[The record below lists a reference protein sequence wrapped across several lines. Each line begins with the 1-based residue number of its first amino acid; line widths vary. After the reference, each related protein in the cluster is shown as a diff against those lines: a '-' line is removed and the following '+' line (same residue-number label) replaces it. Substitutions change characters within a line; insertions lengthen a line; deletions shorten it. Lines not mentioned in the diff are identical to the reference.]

1 MWRSA
6 GVFLGALMLSAAAQ
20 ADNTPQAW
28 LERLQQA
35 QQQQPYQ
42 GVFVYERQNSFAT
55 FRIWQG
61 VDQGHVLRR
70 IQDQDGEP
78 HERLQRDGVLLCSS
92 RGQWLSAAGPLLTL
106 DLDRLAQ
113 GYELRLVGRSRVAG
127 RLATVLALIPRDR
140 YRYAHEWHLDA
151 QTGLLLKAV
160 MVDADGGL
168 LERFQFSQLSALPP
182 KVEQL
187 QPQVSCQP
195 PQLAPSQPVVQSW
208 EPQWLPPG
216 FAQLSQQQLPGRG
229 EVLVLSS
236 LFSDGLNSFSVYVE
250 PMGDQLAA
258 DARSQ
263 LGPTVAVAHRLQA
276 EQGDV
281 MITVVG
287 EVPRVTAERVVLSMR
302 PVAEA
307 AP

>member
-6 GVFLGALMLSAAAQ
+6 GVFLSAIVLSAAVK

-92 RGQWLSAAGPLLTL
+92 RGQWLSATGSLLTL

-127 RLATVLALIPRDR
+127 RLASVLALMPLDR

-160 MVDADGGL
+160 MVDAEGGL
-168 LERFQFSQLSALPP
+168 LERFQFSQFSAVPP
-182 KVEQL
+182 KPEQL
-187 QPQVSCQP
+187 QPQVPCQA
-195 PQLAPSQPVVQSW
+195 PQLAAAEPVTQSW

-216 FAQLSQQQLPGRG
+216 FVRLSQQQLPGRG
-229 EVLVLSS
+229 DVAVLSA

-263 LGPTVAVAHRLQA
+263 LGPTVAVAHRLQGVH
-276 EQGDV
+276 GDV
-281 MITVVG
+281 MVTVVG

-302 PVAEA
+302 PVVGL